1 MDFSFIGTIETT
13 PFAQTTD
20 SPLPNNIHCPKE
32 VFSLITDQ
40 NIDKKKL
47 AICIAIPLVVGGV
60 SAWLT
65 MNSMETFEKLNQPPL
80 SPPGWLFPVVWTV
93 LFVLM
98 GMGSYLVVESEAPQ
112 TIKKPAL
119 WTYGIQLAFNFLWT
133 IVFFNLQWFL
143 FAFVWLVVL
152 WLLILATLIQFYR
165 IRKAAGY
172 LLIPYLLW
180 VAFAGYLN
188 FGVYLLNS

>member
-1 MDFSFIGTIETT
+1 M
-13 PFAQTTD
+13 
-20 SPLPNNIHCPKE
+20 
-32 VFSLITDQ
+32 VTDQ
-40 NIDKKKL
+40 KIDKKKL
-47 AICIAIPLVVGGV
+47 TICTAIPLIVGGI

-65 MNSMETFEKLNQPPL
+65 MNSMDTFERLNQPPL

-98 GMGSYLVVESEAPQ
+98 GIGSYLVVEAEAAQ
-112 TIKKPAL
+112 ALKKPAL

-143 FAFVWLVVL
+143 FAFIWLVVL
-152 WLLILATLIQFYR
+152 WLLILATIIQFYR
-165 IRKAAGY
+165 IRKAAGC

-188 FGVYLLNS
+188 FGVYLLNP

>member
-1 MDFSFIGTIETT
+1 MS
-13 PFAQTTD
+13 
-20 SPLPNNIHCPKE
+20 NHIHCAKE
-32 VFSLITDQ
+32 VFSLVTDQ
-40 NIDKKKL
+40 KIDKKKL
-47 AICIAIPLVVGGV
+47 TICIAIPLIVGGI

-65 MNSMETFEKLNQPPL
+65 MNSMDTFERLNQPPL

-98 GMGSYLVVESEAPQ
+98 GIGSYLVIESEASQ

-143 FAFVWLVVL
+143 FAFISLVVL
-152 WLLILATLIQFYR
+152 WLLILATIIQFYR

-188 FGVYLLNS
+188 FGVYLLNP

>member
-1 MDFSFIGTIETT
+1 
-13 PFAQTTD
+13 
-20 SPLPNNIHCPKE
+20 
-32 VFSLITDQ
+32 
-40 NIDKKKL
+40 
-47 AICIAIPLVVGGV
+47 
-60 SAWLT
+60 
-65 MNSMETFEKLNQPPL
+65 
-80 SPPGWLFPVVWTV
+80 
-93 LFVLM
+93 M
-98 GMGSYLVVESEAPQ
+98 GIGSYLVIESEASQ

-143 FAFVWLVVL
+143 FAFIWLVVL
-152 WLLILATLIQFYR
+152 WLLILATIIQFYR

-188 FGVYLLNS
+188 FGVYLLNP